1 MVENRPIKVAVCLL
15 DDFGRSREERVRVG
29 NEGESLIPSPKGGV
43 LVGWETPNI
52 THGVTVTPNRA
63 SDDNFF
69 FRVQMAIRADRSGRC
84 GLMSSL
90 MTDFGTPSM

>member
-1 MVENRPIKVAVCLL
+1 MWSFLHTETVRGHTGARQFHVGHL
-15 DDFGRSREERVRVG
+15 DDSGRSREERVRVG

-69 FRVQMAIRADRSGRC
+69 SACKWRFGPIDRVGV
-84 GLMSSL
+84 G
-90 MTDFGTPSM
+90 